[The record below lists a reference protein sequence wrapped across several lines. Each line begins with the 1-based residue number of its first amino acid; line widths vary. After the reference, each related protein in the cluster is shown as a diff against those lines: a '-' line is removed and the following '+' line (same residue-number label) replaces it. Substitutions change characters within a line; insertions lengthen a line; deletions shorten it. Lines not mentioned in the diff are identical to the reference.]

1 MVGGSTPFCDPHS
14 PAAAAGVKLNDIVL
28 SVNDRPL
35 DNVAGWIRLAFEHVP
50 GSSMSVKVLRGT
62 RTLSFDIMPVDM
74 EQPSERLADL
84 AGLSK
89 SQISQLG
96 IMAVTFDELP

>member
-1 MVGGSTPFCDPHS
+1 
-14 PAAAAGVKLNDIVL
+14 VKLNDIVL

-35 DNVAGWIRLAFEHVP
+35 DNAAGWIRLAFEHVP

>member
-1 MVGGSTPFCDPHS
+1 
-14 PAAAAGVKLNDIVL
+14 
-28 SVNDRPL
+28 
-35 DNVAGWIRLAFEHVP
+35 
-50 GSSMSVKVLRGT
+50 VKVLRGT